1 VGVFCGVCCG
11 YFWGVDFELF
21 CFSNFRFLWV
31 VFVAFFVAS
40 FGASI
45 LSCFVSRIP
54 VFRGVILCVIWDDM
68 FGAF

>member
-1 VGVFCGVCCG
+1 M
-11 YFWGVDFELF
+11 
-21 CFSNFRFLWV
+21 